1 MTPQTCHQH
10 NLPPLLGGLGAC
22 FKLVQQVRT
31 ISQQQ
36 CMHSGTIYTH
46 VTDTSFRQPG
56 GAPYAL
62 DEQQPVAW
70 GRPLRNNEHS
80 GPSEL
85 TPANAADTQGMPARA
100 ADSQPPSMPANAPQP
115 ELDHALRNCGRS
127 GPLEQAPAN
136 AADAQS
142 TPQTTAELFAA
153 AAQLS
158 SPALPRRSAPKQRT
172 RRQPEK
178 QRNKKKIGGLNSYN
192 LFKSYAK
199 HCNARG
205 DQCLSLLDY
214 AKNCANGKKET
225 AKNSMCKKGSHYASN
240 LTGNK
245 CTHLKQV
252 NEILRTAWRDT
263 SSQRKQEY
271 KDACALALAERS

>member
-1 MTPQTCHQH
+1 MW
-10 NLPPLLGGLGAC
+10 
-22 FKLVQQVRT
+22 
-31 ISQQQ
+31 
-36 CMHSGTIYTH
+36 
-46 VTDTSFRQPG
+46 D
-56 GAPYAL
+56 
-62 DEQQPVAW
+62 
-70 GRPLRNNEHS
+70 RPLHNYGHS
-80 GPSEL
+80 GPLEL
-85 TPANAADTQGMPARA
+85 TPANAANTQMSTPT
-100 ADSQPPSMPANAPQP
+100 QPQP
-115 ELDHALRNCGRS
+115 ELDQALRNCGRS
-127 GPLEQAPAN
+127 
-136 AADAQS
+136 AADARS
-142 TPQTTAELFAA
+142 TPATTAELFAA
-153 AAQLS
+153 AARLS

-225 AKNSMCKKGSHYASN
+225 AKNSMCKKGSLYALN

-252 NEILRTAWRDT
+252 NEKLKTAWKDL
-263 SSQRKQEY
+263 SPQRKQEY
-271 KDACALALAERS
+271 KDACTLALAERSQADAGASTSVALRG